1 MIFLNNVYITNEGN
15 PFGSQGGS
23 VYDRGNLPNQ
33 DKLDIYMY
41 SLASMAKAY
50 PWKKA
55 IIYYKLHEEYHD
67 REQELIDFI
76 KKEFDGTDLILR
88 GTRNEYVSDWINTYE
103 LLDDE
108 LIWFY
113 CNHDHVYL
121 DNTDYLANYVSMFR
135 KNYSNTLSSI
145 YFSHWPEM
153 LCHVSS
159 GTIEKVDDMDIFKH
173 PSSDR
178 ICSIQI
184 ITKKLYKHWWLDD
197 WGSHNTKNIFL
208 PRSDHAQSI
217 NTFKKLKQFQ
227 IFVPAKEI
235 CRHFDGYGH
244 TFPRMTNEHC
254 PALSIPEGFF
264 EKNIKICFEPKL
276 DKNIDKGYTYLDCR
290 AKHYYAHDFSGTDY
304 KWTKSQIPN
313 FWLDRITKYQGTC
326 PSFNDNIGTTEAN
339 NLINLIFA
347 NARMHTRKFVS
358 ISNLLDPGDGETF
371 VSWPDWIRDN
381 ILDLIME
388 VHGFLKDEKPNEQ

>member
-76 KKEFDGTDLILR
+76 RKEFEGTDLILR
-88 GTRNEYVSDWINTYE
+88 GTRNEYVSDWIDTYE

-113 CNHDHVYL
+113 CNHDHIYL

-153 LCHVSS
+153 LCHAANGNSREVE
-159 GTIEKVDDMDIFKH
+159 GIDKVDGIDIFKF
-173 PSSDR
+173 SSNDR

-184 ITKKLYKHWWLDD
+184 ITKKLYKHWWVDE
-197 WGSHNTKNIFL
+197 WGSENTKNIFL

-217 NTFKKLKQFQ
+217 NTFKKLKQFE

-244 TFPRMTNEHC
+244 TIPRMTNEDC
-254 PALSIPEGFF
+254 PALSIPDGFF
-264 EKNIKICFEPKL
+264 QENIKISFSTKL
-276 DKNIDKGYTYLDCR
+276 DNNRKKGYTYLDPF
-290 AKHYYAHDFSGTDY
+290 ANEYYAWSKLGTDY
-304 KWTKSQIPN
+304 KWDKSDIPN
-313 FWLDRITKYQGTC
+313 FWNSRISNFDGAPPSGDKLKIAKTK
-326 PSFNDNIGTTEAN
+326 
-339 NLINLIFA
+339 NLIKLVFS
-347 NARMHTRKFVS
+347 NAKHHPRKFVDLS
-358 ISNLLDPGDGETF
+358 DGENEHLI
-371 VSWPDWIRDN
+371 SWPDWIRDKF
-381 ILDLIME
+381 LDKIMNA
-388 VHGFLKDEKPNEQ
+388 HGYKRKLNE